1 MTVGPERI
9 AGDEVALDMSAD
21 SLQLFLKEIGKVDLL
36 TAAQEIELAK
46 RIERGDD
53 RARRQM
59 IEANLRLVVSIAK
72 RYRNRGLPFLDL
84 IQEGSIGL
92 MRATTKFDH
101 RKGFKFSTYATWW
114 IRQAVSRALTDKSRT
129 IRMPVHLVDKLGS
142 IMRSERRLSAEL
154 GREPSSLEIGDDLD
168 IPAGEVERI
177 RGFDECTV
185 SLEQRRGDEDE
196 TELGQLLRDE
206 NEVLPE
212 DVFELNWRKEALRGM
227 LATLPSRQRRI
238 LEGRY
243 GLNGENPS
251 TLDELANTFDVT
263 RERIR
268 QIERQALTKLHA
280 QAKLETLDRAS

>member
-9 AGDEVALDMSAD
+9 ACDDVALSMSAD
-21 SLQLFLKEIGKVDLL
+21 SLQLFLNEIGKVDLL
-36 TAAQEIELAK
+36 TAAREIELAK

-72 RYRNRGLPFLDL
+72 RYRNQGLPFLDL

-101 RKGFKFSTYATWW
+101 RKGFRFSTYATWW

-129 IRMPVHLVDKLGS
+129 IRIPVHLVEKLGH
-142 IMRSERRLSAEL
+142 IMRSERKLSAEL
-154 GREPSSLEIGDDLD
+154 GREPSSIEIGDDLD
-168 IPAGEVERI
+168 ITAGEVERI
-177 RGFDECTV
+177 RGFDERTV
-185 SLEQRRGDEDE
+185 SLEQRLGDEDE

-251 TLDELANTFDVT
+251 TLDELANTFNVT

-280 QAKLETLDRAS
+280 QAKLETLERAS

>member
-9 AGDEVALDMSAD
+9 ACDDVALSMSAD
-21 SLQLFLKEIGKVDLL
+21 SLQLFLNEIGKVDLL

-72 RYRNRGLPFLDL
+72 RYRNQGLPFLDL

-101 RKGFKFSTYATWW
+101 RKGFRFSTYATWW

-129 IRMPVHLVDKLGS
+129 IRIPVHLVEKLGH
-142 IMRSERRLSAEL
+142 IMRSERKLSAEL

-168 IPAGEVERI
+168 ITAGEVERI
-177 RGFDECTV
+177 RGFDERTV

-251 TLDELANTFDVT
+251 TLDELANTFNVT

-280 QAKLETLDRAS
+280 QAKLETLERAS

>member
-1 MTVGPERI
+1 
-9 AGDEVALDMSAD
+9 MSAD

>member
-9 AGDEVALDMSAD
+9 ARDDVALSMSAD
-21 SLQLFLKEIGKVDLL
+21 SLQLFLNEIGKVDLL
-36 TAAQEIELAK
+36 TAAREIELAK

-72 RYRNRGLPFLDL
+72 RYRNQGLPFLDL

-101 RKGFKFSTYATWW
+101 RKGFRFSTYATWW
-114 IRQAVSRALTDKSRT
+114 IRQAVSRGLTDKSRT
-129 IRMPVHLVDKLGS
+129 IRIPVHLVEKLGH
-142 IMRSERRLSAEL
+142 IMRSERKLSAEL

-168 IPAGEVERI
+168 ITAGEVERI
-177 RGFDECTV
+177 RGFDERTV
-185 SLEQRRGDEDE
+185 SLEQRLGDEDE

-206 NEVLPE
+206 NGVLPE

-251 TLDELANTFDVT
+251 TLDELANTFNVT

-280 QAKLETLDRAS
+280 QAKLETLERAS